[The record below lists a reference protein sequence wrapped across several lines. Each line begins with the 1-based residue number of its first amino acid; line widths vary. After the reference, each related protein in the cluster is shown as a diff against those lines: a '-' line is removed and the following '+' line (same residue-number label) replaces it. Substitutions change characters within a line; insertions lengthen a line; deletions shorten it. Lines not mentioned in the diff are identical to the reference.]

1 MSCPKTQYLLQEYFS
16 DELAPLTRE
25 ELDRHLETCEFCNL
39 ELESLLFTQSNLQ
52 QWQDQ
57 RVPHWDRGL
66 ALFRQDHRA
75 PKPNAGFWSPWQWIP
90 TAASFAM
97 LCLLLL
103 NVNVVAN
110 EAGFSLAFGSQSS
123 TQEVTQELQAQLD
136 SLQASQRDEM
146 QQLVIRMETRQDS
159 NNIRLLQAVMDQS
172 QRITTENFE
181 TMYTYFEDQ
190 RLTDLQDMRS
200 AYQQLVDSDYE
211 TIRSL
216 QQLVNYVGYADVVR

>member
-1 MSCPKTQYLLQEYFS
+1 MSCPKTQHLLQEYFS

-25 ELDRHLETCEFCNL
+25 GLDRHLEYCEFCNL
-39 ELESLLFTQSNLQ
+39 ELESLLLTQSNLQ

-66 ALFRQDHRA
+66 ALFRADHRA
-75 PKPNAGFWSPWQWIP
+75 PKPDAGFWSRWQWFP

-103 NVNVVAN
+103 NVSVVTN

-123 TQEVTQELQAQLD
+123 TQQLQAQMD

-146 QQLVIRMETRQDS
+146 QQLVARMEERQDR

-172 QRITTENFE
+172 QRVTTENFE

-190 RLTDLQDMRS
+190 RLTDLRDMRS

-216 QQLVNYVGYADVVR
+216 QQLVNYVGYADDIR